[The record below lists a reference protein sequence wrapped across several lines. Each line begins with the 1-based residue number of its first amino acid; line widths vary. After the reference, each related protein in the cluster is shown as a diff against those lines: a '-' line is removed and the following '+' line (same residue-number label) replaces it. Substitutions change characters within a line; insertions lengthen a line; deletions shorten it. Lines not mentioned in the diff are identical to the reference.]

1 MSDRRYQKKSSVLEG
16 VGRESLIHNRNSM
29 IAAARLRN
37 QYEVAGLKKYE
48 QQDKEHISFNNRGG
62 MYDRS
67 ENTGIRNDVFKYP
80 GMKSSDIQ

>member
-16 VGRESLIHNRNSM
+16 VGRESLLHNRNSM

-48 QQDKEHISFNNRGG
+48 Q
-62 MYDRS
+62 
-67 ENTGIRNDVFKYP
+67 
-80 GMKSSDIQ
+80 